1 MRSVSLLLL
10 SNSKIV
16 RVEAVIAMEIRFYKN
31 VNGNAPVEE
40 YLDGLPRKLREKTL
54 RSIALL
60 KAYGHALREP
70 ESKYLEDGI
79 FEPRSTF
86 GGDTGRVL
94 YFFFH
99 EGSAVLTHGFEKK
112 SRKTPRS
119 EIERAKRYRR
129 DYCARHDGCGGCS

>member
-10 SNSKIV
+10 SNSTIV

-79 FEPRSTF
+79 FELRSTF

-94 YFFFH
+94 YFFSMKAARFSPMGLKRKV
-99 EGSAVLTHGFEKK
+99 EKLRAVK
-112 SRKTPRS
+112 
-119 EIERAKRYRR
+119 
-129 DYCARHDGCGGCS
+129 

>member
-31 VNGNAPVEE
+31 VNGNA
-40 YLDGLPRKLREKTL
+40 
-54 RSIALL
+54 
-60 KAYGHALREP
+60 LREP

-79 FEPRSTF
+79 FELRSTF

-94 YFFFH
+94 FFSMKAARFLLTGLKRKV
-99 EGSAVLTHGFEKK
+99 EKLRAVK
-112 SRKTPRS
+112 
-119 EIERAKRYRR
+119 
-129 DYCARHDGCGGCS
+129 